1 MRILQPAAA
10 EATFWMGSNERHR
23 MMNHRRQTREIQV
36 GNLKIGGKNPIRVQS
51 MTTPKTADVPEVV
64 KQIHELEQAGCELI
78 RVTVNN
84 QEAADSLPSILNQI
98 HLPLIADIHFDYK
111 MALESLKHDV
121 ACVRINP
128 GNIGAEWKTLEIIKS
143 AKDQGKA
150 IRIGV
155 NAGSLEKP
163 LLKKYG
169 HPTPEALVESA
180 LGHIEL
186 LERNDFYNFK
196 VSIKSSD
203 VLSNYQAYTLLSQ
216 KTDAPLH
223 LGVTEAGTKNY
234 GAIKSAVGI
243 GSLLL
248 AGIGDTI
255 RVSLSCDPVEEIKAG
270 VYILKSLGLK
280 NDAPEIIACPSCGRA
295 DIDVY
300 RLAEEVERR
309 ALGLKKNI
317 KIAVMGCVVNGPGES
332 MEADIGIAG
341 GKGEGLV
348 YKKGKPVK
356 KVPENQMLEFL
367 MSEIERM

>member
-1 MRILQPAAA
+1 LESKSLEISDKIL
-10 EATFWMGSNERHR
+10 
-23 MMNHRRQTREIQV
+23 RRTTREVTV
-36 GNLKIGGKNPIRVQS
+36 GTLKLGGGHPIRVQS
-51 MTTPKTADVPEVV
+51 MTTPKTADVEAVV
-64 KQIHELEQAGCELI
+64 SQIGELEKAGCEI
-78 RVTVNN
+78 VRITVNE
-84 QEAADSLPSILNQI
+84 QEAADALPKILSQI
-98 HLPLIADIHFDYK
+98 QMPTVADVHFDYK
-111 MALESLKHDV
+111 MALEALSYEIG
-121 ACVRINP
+121 CVRINP
-128 GNIGAEWKTLEIIKS
+128 GNIGAEWKTLEVIAK
-143 AKDQGKA
+143 AKDRGKS

-180 LGHIEL
+180 LAHIEL
-186 LERNDFYNFK
+186 FERQNFFNFK

-203 VLSNYQAYTLLSQ
+203 VLSNYRAYSLLSQ
-216 KTDAPLH
+216 QTEAPLH

-234 GAIKSAVGI
+234 GTVKSAVGI
-243 GSLLL
+243 GSLLM

-255 RVSLSCDPVEEIKAG
+255 RVSLSCDPVEEVKAG

-280 NDAPEIIACPSCGRA
+280 NDTPEIIACPSCGRA

-300 RLAEEVERR
+300 ALAEEVERR
-309 ALGLKKNI
+309 ALGMKKKI

-348 YKKGKPVK
+348 YKKGKAIK
-356 KVPENQMLEFL
+356 KVPESEMLEFL
-367 MSEIERM
+367 MNEIERM

>member
-1 MRILQPAAA
+1 MIEQRIP
-10 EATFWMGSNERHR
+10 
-23 MMNHRRQTREIQV
+23 RRKTREITLGALKLG
-36 GNLKIGGKNPIRVQS
+36 GNNPIRVQS
-51 MTTPKTADVPEVV
+51 MTTPKTDDVAEVV
-64 KQIHELEQAGCELI
+64 KQIKDLETAGCEI
-78 RVTVNN
+78 VRVTVNT
-84 QEAADSLPSILNQI
+84 QEAADALPEILRQTTI
-98 HLPLIADIHFDYK
+98 PIIADVHFDYK
-111 MALESLKHDV
+111 MALEAMKHGIS
-121 ACVRINP
+121 CVRINP
-128 GNIGAEWKTLEIIKS
+128 GNIGAEWKTVEVVKC
-143 AKDQGKA
+143 AKDRGIA
-150 IRIGV
+150 IRVGV

-180 LGHIEL
+180 LASIALVEQQ
-186 LERNDFYNFK
+186 DFFNFK

-203 VLSNYQAYTLLSQ
+203 VISNYRAYDLLSQ
-216 KTDAPLH
+216 KTEAPLH
-223 LGVTEAGTKNY
+223 VGVTESGTKTY
-234 GAIKSAVGI
+234 GSIKSAVGI

-255 RVSLSCDPVEEIKAG
+255 RVSLACDPVDEVKAG

-300 RLAEEVERR
+300 KLAEEVERR

-348 YKKGKPVK
+348 YKKGKAIK
-356 KVPENQMLEFL
+356 KVPEAEMLQYL
-367 MSEIERM
+367 MEEIERM

>member
-1 MRILQPAAA
+1 MILTENKIQ
-10 EATFWMGSNERHR
+10 
-23 MMNHRRQTREIQV
+23 RRKTRVIDV
-36 GNLKIGGKNPIRVQS
+36 GGVKIGGDNPVRVQS
-51 MTTPKTADVPEVV
+51 MTTPKTDDVADVV
-64 KQIHELEQAGCELI
+64 KQILELETAGCEII

-84 QEAADSLPSILNQI
+84 QESADALPEILKQI
-98 HLPLIADIHFDYK
+98 HIPVIADIHFDYR
-111 MALESLKHDV
+111 MALEALKHDI

-128 GNIGAEWKTLEIIKS
+128 GNIGAEWKTVDVVK
-143 AKDQGKA
+143 AARDAGKA

-180 LGHIEL
+180 LASIAL
-186 LERNDFYNFK
+186 LEKQNFYNFK

-203 VLSNYQAYTLLSQ
+203 VLSNYRAYSLLSAQ
-216 KTDAPLH
+216 TEAPLH

-234 GAIKSAVGI
+234 GTVKSSVGI

-255 RVSLSCDPVEEIKAG
+255 RVSLSCDPVEEVKAG

-300 RLAEEVERR
+300 ALAEEVERR
-309 ALGLKKNI
+309 ALGMKKNI

-348 YKKGKPVK
+348 YKKGVAIK
-356 KVPENQMLEFL
+356 KVPEHQMLEFL
-367 MSEIERM
+367 MNEIEAM

>member
-1 MRILQPAAA
+1 MLPLDNGKIQ
-10 EATFWMGSNERHR
+10 
-23 MMNHRRQTREIQV
+23 RRPTREIQV
-36 GNLKIGGKNPIRVQS
+36 GKLRLGGNNPIRVQS
-51 MTTPKTADVPEVV
+51 MTTPKTADVDAVV
-64 KQIHELEQAGCELI
+64 SQIHQLEAAGCEII
-78 RVTVNN
+78 RITVNE
-84 QEAADSLPSILNQI
+84 QEAADALTPIIEKINI
-98 HLPLIADIHFDYK
+98 PVIADVHFDYK
-111 MALESLKHDV
+111 MALESLKHSIG
-121 ACVRINP
+121 CVRINP
-128 GNIGAEWKTLEIIKS
+128 GNIGAEWKTLEIIKAAQDTGRS
-143 AKDQGKA
+143 

-155 NAGSLEKP
+155 NAGSLEKT

-180 LGHIEL
+180 MGHIEL
-186 LERNDFYNFK
+186 LESKGFFNFK

-203 VLSNYQAYTLLSQ
+203 VINNYRAYALLSQ
-216 KTDAPLH
+216 QTSAPLH
-223 LGVTEAGTKNY
+223 LGVTEAGTRHY
-234 GAIKSAVGI
+234 GAVKSGVGI

-255 RVSLSCDPVEEIKAG
+255 RVSLSTDPVEEVKTG

-280 NDAPEIIACPSCGRA
+280 EDAPEIIACPSCGRA

-300 RLAEEVERR
+300 KLAEEVERR

-348 YKKGKPVK
+348 YKKGKPIG
-356 KVPENQMLEFL
+356 KVPESQMLEFL
-367 MSEIERM
+367 MKEIERM

>member
-1 MRILQPAAA
+1 MIDTSRI
-10 EATFWMGSNERHR
+10 N
-23 MMNHRRQTREIQV
+23 RRKTREISIGKLKLG
-36 GNLKIGGKNPIRVQS
+36 GNNPIRVQS
-51 MTTPKTADVPEVV
+51 MTTPKTDDVDAVV
-64 KQIHELEQAGCELI
+64 KQVKDLEAAGCEII
-78 RVTVNN
+78 RITVNN
-84 QEAADSLPSILNQI
+84 QEAANALPAILAQVTI
-98 HLPLIADIHFDYK
+98 PVIADIHFDYR
-111 MALESLKHDV
+111 MALEALKHGVD
-121 ACVRINP
+121 CVRINP
-128 GNIGAEWKTLEIIKS
+128 GNVGAEWKTVDIIK
-143 AKDQGKA
+143 AARDAGKA

-155 NAGSLEKP
+155 NAGSLEKA

-180 LGHIEL
+180 LGSIAL
-186 LERNDFYNFK
+186 LEKHDFLNFK

-203 VLSNYQAYTLLSQ
+203 VLSNYRAYWLLSE
-216 KTDAPLH
+216 KTEAPLH

-234 GAIKSAVGI
+234 GTVKSAVGI
-243 GSLLL
+243 GSLLM

-255 RVSLSCDPVEEIKAG
+255 RVSLSCDPVEEVKAG

-280 NDAPEIIACPSCGRA
+280 EDAPEIIACPSCGRA

-300 RLAEEVERR
+300 ALAEEVERR

-348 YKKGKPVK
+348 YKKGVAIK
-356 KVPENQMLEFL
+356 KVPEAQMLEYL
-367 MSEIERM
+367 MAEIERM

>member
-1 MRILQPAAA
+1 MISEQ
-10 EATFWMGSNERHR
+10 GII
-23 MMNHRRQTREIQV
+23 RRKTREITV
-36 GNLKIGGKNPIRVQS
+36 GGLTLGGANPIRVQS
-51 MTTPKTADVPEVV
+51 MTTPKTEDVDEVL
-64 KQIHELEQAGCELI
+64 KQIGELQTAGCEI
-78 RVTVNN
+78 VRVTVNN
-84 QEAADSLPSILNQI
+84 QEAADALPAILAGVSM
-98 HLPLIADIHFDYK
+98 PVIADIHFDYK
-111 MALESLKHDV
+111 MALEAIKHGV

-128 GNIGAEWKTLEIIKS
+128 GNIGAQWKTLEVLNA
-143 AKDQGKA
+143 AKDKNIA
-150 IRIGV
+150 IRVGV

-180 LGHIEL
+180 MAHIGL
-186 LERNDFYNFK
+186 LESKNFYNFK

-203 VLSNYQAYTLLSQ
+203 VLSNYRAYYLLSAQ
-216 KTDAPLH
+216 TDAPLH

-234 GAIKSAVGI
+234 GTVKSAVGI

-248 AGIGDTI
+248 SGIGDTI
-255 RVSLSCDPVEEIKAG
+255 RVSLSCDPVEEVKAG

-280 NDAPEIIACPSCGRA
+280 QDAPEIIACPSCGRA

-348 YKKGKPVK
+348 YKKGKAIK
-356 KVPENQMLEFL
+356 KVPEHEMLEYL

>member
-1 MRILQPAAA
+1 MTLTENKIGRKK
-10 EATFWMGSNERHR
+10 
-23 MMNHRRQTREIQV
+23 TREISV
-36 GNLKIGGKNPIRVQS
+36 GKVKIGGNNPIRVQS
-51 MTTPKTADVPEVV
+51 MTTPKTADWEAVV
-64 KQIHELEQAGCELI
+64 KQITDLEAAGCEI
-78 RVTVNN
+78 VRVTVND
-84 QEAADSLPSILNQI
+84 QDAADALPQILSRVSI
-98 HLPLIADIHFDYK
+98 PVIADIHFDYR
-111 MALESLKHDV
+111 MAMEALKYDI

-128 GNIGAEWKTLEIIKS
+128 GNIGAEHKTLEIVKK
-143 AKDQGKA
+143 AKDTGKS

-155 NAGSLEKP
+155 NAGSLEKV
-163 LLKKYG
+163 LLRKYG

-180 LGHIEL
+180 LGHIQL
-186 LERNDFYNFK
+186 LENQGFTNFK

-203 VLSNYQAYTLLSQ
+203 VISNYRAYSLLSQ
-216 KTDAPLH
+216 NTDAPLH
-223 LGVTEAGTKNY
+223 VGVTEAGTKNY
-234 GAIKSAVGI
+234 GTVKSAVGI

-255 RVSLSCDPVEEIKAG
+255 RVSLSTDPVEEVKAG

-280 NDAPEIIACPSCGRA
+280 DDAPEIIACPSCGRA

-300 RLAEEVERR
+300 KLAEEVERR
-309 ALGLKKNI
+309 ALGMKKNI

-356 KVPENQMLEFL
+356 KVPEGEMLAFL

>member
-1 MRILQPAAA
+1 MISTSLIQ
-10 EATFWMGSNERHR
+10 
-23 MMNHRRQTREIQV
+23 RRKTREISI
-36 GNLKIGGKNPIRVQS
+36 GNLKLGGNHPIRVQS
-51 MTTPKTADVPEVV
+51 MTTPKTDDIAEVV
-64 KQIHELEQAGCELI
+64 KQILALETSGCEI
-78 RVTVNN
+78 VRVTVNN
-84 QEAADSLPSILNQI
+84 QEAADALPAILAQI
-98 HLPLIADIHFDYK
+98 HIPLIADIHFDYK
-111 MALESLKHDV
+111 MALESLKANV

-128 GNIGAEWKTLEIIKS
+128 GNIGAEWKTIEVIQA
-143 AKDQGKA
+143 AKDKGAA

-180 LGHIEL
+180 MGHIAL
-186 LERNDFYNFK
+186 LEKHDFYNFK

-203 VLSNYQAYTLLSQ
+203 VLSNYQAYTLLSAR
-216 KTDAPLH
+216 TDAPLH

-234 GAIKSAVGI
+234 GTVKSAVGI
-243 GSLLL
+243 GSLIL

-255 RVSLSCDPVEEIKAG
+255 RVSLSCDPVEEVKAG

-280 NDAPEIIACPSCGRA
+280 NDTPEIIACPSCGRA

-300 RLAEEVERR
+300 ALAEEVERR
-309 ALGLKKNI
+309 ALGLGKNI

-348 YKKGKPVK
+348 YKKGKAIK
-356 KVPENQMLEFL
+356 KVPEAEMLDYL
-367 MSEIERM
+367 MSEIALM

>member
-1 MRILQPAAA
+1 MITTDQ
-10 EATFWMGSNERHR
+10 SN
-23 MMNHRRQTREIQV
+23 RRKTREINV
-36 GNLKIGGKNPIRVQS
+36 GGVKIGGNNPVRVQS
-51 MTTPKTADVPEVV
+51 MTTPKTDDVVEVV
-64 KQIHELEQAGCELI
+64 KQIHALEAAGCELV

-84 QEAADSLPSILNQI
+84 QESADALPDILRQVHI
-98 HLPLIADIHFDYK
+98 PVIADIHFDYK
-111 MALESLKHDV
+111 MALEAMKHNI

-128 GNIGAEWKTLEIIKS
+128 GNIGAEWKTVEVIKM
-143 AKDQGKA
+143 AQDMGKA
-150 IRIGV
+150 VRIGV

-180 LGHIEL
+180 INAIEL
-186 LERNDFYNFK
+186 VEKQNFFNFK

-203 VLSNYQAYTLLSQ
+203 VRSNYRAYSLLSE

-234 GAIKSAVGI
+234 GSIKSAVGI

-255 RVSLSCDPVEEIKAG
+255 RVSLSCDPVDEITAG
-270 VYILKSLGLK
+270 IYILKSLGLK
-280 NDAPEIIACPSCGRA
+280 NDAPEIISCPSCGRA

-300 RLAEEVERR
+300 KLAEEVERR

-348 YKKGKPVK
+348 YKKGKAIK
-356 KVPENQMLEFL
+356 KVPEAEMLDYL

>member
-1 MRILQPAAA
+1 MSSTDQLY
-10 EATFWMGSNERHR
+10 
-23 MMNHRRQTREIQV
+23 RRKTREINV
-36 GNLKIGGKNPIRVQS
+36 GGVKIGGNNPVRVQS
-51 MTTPKTADVPEVV
+51 MTTPKTDDVVEVV
-64 KQIHELEQAGCELI
+64 KQIKQLEVAGCELV

-84 QEAADSLPSILNQI
+84 QESADALPEVLRQVQI
-98 HLPLIADIHFDYK
+98 PVIADIHFDYK
-111 MALESLKHDV
+111 MALEAMKHNI

-128 GNIGAEWKTLEIIKS
+128 GNIGAEWKTLEVIKM
-143 AKDQGKA
+143 ARDTGKA

-155 NAGSLEKP
+155 NAGSLEKA

-180 LGHIEL
+180 LSAIDLVEKQ
-186 LERNDFYNFK
+186 NFYNFK

-203 VLSNYQAYTLLSQ
+203 VRSNFRAYSLLSE
-216 KTDAPLH
+216 KTEAPLH

-234 GAIKSAVGI
+234 GSIKSAVGI

-255 RVSLSCDPVEEIKAG
+255 RVSLSCDPVDEITAG
-270 VYILKSLGLK
+270 IYILKSLGLK
-280 NDAPEIIACPSCGRA
+280 NDAPEIISCPSCGRA

-300 RLAEEVERR
+300 KLAEEVERR

-348 YKKGKPVK
+348 YKKGKAIK
-356 KVPENQMLEFL
+356 KVPESEMLEYL
-367 MSEIERM
+367 MNEIERM

>member
-1 MRILQPAAA
+1 MKISDVQ
-10 EATFWMGSNERHR
+10 T
-23 MMNHRRQTREIQV
+23 RRQTREINV
-36 GNLKIGGKNPIRVQS
+36 GGVKIGGSNPVRVQS
-51 MTTPKTADVPEVV
+51 MTTPKTDDVVEVV
-64 KQIHELEQAGCELI
+64 KQIKSLEDAGCELV

-84 QEAADSLPSILNQI
+84 QESADALPEILKQVRI
-98 HLPLIADIHFDYK
+98 PIICDVHFDYK
-111 MALESLKHDV
+111 MALEAMKYNV
-121 ACVRINP
+121 GCVRINP
-128 GNIGAEWKTLEIIKS
+128 GNIGAEWKTLEVIKM
-143 AKDQGKA
+143 ARDTGKA
-150 IRIGV
+150 VRIGV
-155 NAGSLEKP
+155 NAGSLEKS

-180 LGHIEL
+180 LCAIDLVEKQ
-186 LERNDFYNFK
+186 NFFNFK

-203 VLSNYQAYTLLSQ
+203 VRSNYRAYSLLSE

-234 GAIKSAVGI
+234 GSIKSAVGI

-255 RVSLSCDPVEEIKAG
+255 RVSLSCDPVEEITAG
-270 VYILKSLGLK
+270 IYILKSLGLK
-280 NDAPEIIACPSCGRA
+280 NDAPEIISCPSCGRA

-300 RLAEEVERR
+300 KLAEEVERR

-348 YKKGKPVK
+348 YKKGKAIK
-356 KVPENQMLEFL
+356 KVPEAEMLEYL

>member
-1 MRILQPAAA
+1 MISSEQ
-10 EATFWMGSNERHR
+10 NY
-23 MMNHRRQTREIQV
+23 RRKTREINV
-36 GNLKIGGKNPIRVQS
+36 GGVKIGGNNPVRVQS
-51 MTTPKTADVPEVV
+51 MTTPKTDDVAEVV
-64 KQIHELEQAGCELI
+64 KQIKSLETAGCELV

-84 QEAADSLPSILNQI
+84 QESADALPEILKQVRI
-98 HLPLIADIHFDYK
+98 PVIADIHFDYK
-111 MALESLKHDV
+111 MALEAMKHNI

-128 GNIGAEWKTLEIIKS
+128 GNIGAEWKTLEVVKM
-143 AKDQGKA
+143 ARDTGKA

-180 LGHIEL
+180 LSAIEL
-186 LERNDFYNFK
+186 VEKQNFFNFK

-203 VLSNYQAYTLLSQ
+203 VRSNYRAYSLLSE

-234 GAIKSAVGI
+234 GSIKSAVGI

-255 RVSLSCDPVEEIKAG
+255 RVSLSCDPVEEITAG
-270 VYILKSLGLK
+270 IYILKSLGLK
-280 NDAPEIIACPSCGRA
+280 NDAPEIISCPSCGRA

-300 RLAEEVERR
+300 KLAEEVERR

-348 YKKGKPVK
+348 YKKGKAIK
-356 KVPENQMLEFL
+356 KVPEAEMLDYL

>member
-1 MRILQPAAA
+1 MILTENKIQ
-10 EATFWMGSNERHR
+10 
-23 MMNHRRQTREIQV
+23 RRKTRVIDV
-36 GNLKIGGKNPIRVQS
+36 GGVKIGGDNPVRVQS
-51 MTTPKTADVPEVV
+51 MTTPKTDDVADVV
-64 KQIHELEQAGCELI
+64 KQILELETAGCEII

-84 QEAADSLPSILNQI
+84 QESADALPEILKQI
-98 HLPLIADIHFDYK
+98 HIPVIADIHFDYR
-111 MALESLKHDV
+111 MALEALKHDI

-128 GNIGAEWKTLEIIKS
+128 GNIGAEWKTVDVVK
-143 AKDQGKA
+143 AARDAGKA

-180 LGHIEL
+180 LASIAL
-186 LERNDFYNFK
+186 LEKQNFYNFK

-203 VLSNYQAYTLLSQ
+203 VLSNYRAYSLLSAQ
-216 KTDAPLH
+216 TEAPLH

-234 GAIKSAVGI
+234 GTVKSSVGI

-255 RVSLSCDPVEEIKAG
+255 RVSLSCDPVEEVKVG

-300 RLAEEVERR
+300 ALAEEVERR
-309 ALGLKKNI
+309 ALGMKKNI

-348 YKKGKPVK
+348 YKKGVAIK
-356 KVPENQMLEFL
+356 KVPEHQMLEFL
-367 MSEIERM
+367 MNEIEAM

>member
-1 MRILQPAAA
+1 MIQ
-10 EATFWMGSNERHR
+10 NEKVQ
-23 MMNHRRQTREIQV
+23 RRNTREINV
-36 GNLKIGGKNPIRVQS
+36 GGVKIGGNNPVRVQS
-51 MTTPKTADVPEVV
+51 MTTPKTDDVPEVV
-64 KQIHELEQAGCELI
+64 KQILELESAGCELV

-84 QEAADSLPSILNQI
+84 QESADALPQILKQVHI
-98 HLPLIADIHFDYK
+98 PVIADIHFDYK
-111 MALESLKHDV
+111 MALEAMKHGI

-128 GNIGAEWKTLEIIKS
+128 GNIGAEWKTLDVIKM
-143 AKDQGKA
+143 ARDTGKA
-150 IRIGV
+150 VRIGV
-155 NAGSLEKP
+155 NAGSLEKS

-180 LGHIEL
+180 LASIEL
-186 LERNDFYNFK
+186 VEKQNFYNFK

-203 VLSNYQAYTLLSQ
+203 VLSNYRAYSLLSE
-216 KTDAPLH
+216 KTEAPLH

-234 GAIKSAVGI
+234 GAVKSAVGI

-255 RVSLSCDPVEEIKAG
+255 RVSLSCDPVEEIKVG

-280 NDAPEIIACPSCGRA
+280 NDAPEIISCPSCGRA

-300 RLAEEVERR
+300 KLAEEVERR

-348 YKKGKPVK
+348 YKKGKAIK
-356 KVPENQMLEFL
+356 KVPESEMLEYL

>member
-1 MRILQPAAA
+1 MAYGNSPIIS
-10 EATFWMGSNERHR
+10 ESGIV
-23 MMNHRRQTREIQV
+23 RRKTREIQV
-36 GNLKIGGKNPIRVQS
+36 GPLKLGGDNPIRVQS
-51 MTTPKTADVPEVV
+51 MTTPKTWDVPAVV
-64 KQIHELEQAGCELI
+64 AQIKDLQTAGCEVV
-78 RVTVNN
+78 RVTVNKA
-84 QEAADSLPSILNQI
+84 EAAEALPRILEQVSIPVI
-98 HLPLIADIHFDYK
+98 GDIHFDYK
-111 MALESLKHDV
+111 MALAAMDSDI

-128 GNIGAEWKTLEIIKS
+128 GNIGAEWKTIEVVKK
-143 AKDQGKA
+143 AKDTGKA

-180 LGHIEL
+180 LTHIGL
-186 LERNDFYNFK
+186 LESEEFYNFK

-203 VLSNYQAYTLLSQ
+203 VVANYRAYTLLSAQ
-216 KTDAPLH
+216 TDAPLH

-234 GAIKSAVGI
+234 GAVKSAVGI
-243 GSLLL
+243 GSLLM

-255 RVSLSCDPVEEIKAG
+255 RVSLSTDPVEEVKTG

-280 NDAPEIIACPSCGRA
+280 ADAPEIISCPSCGRA

-300 RLAEEVERR
+300 KLAEEVERR

-348 YKKGKPVK
+348 YKKGKPIG
-356 KVPENQMLEFL
+356 KVPEAEMLDFL
-367 MSEIERM
+367 MSEIEKM

>member
-1 MRILQPAAA
+1 MVSGNGIV
-10 EATFWMGSNERHR
+10 
-23 MMNHRRQTREIQV
+23 RRKTREIQL
-36 GNLKIGGKNPIRVQS
+36 GKLKLGGANPVRVQS
-51 MTTPKTADVPEVV
+51 MCTPKTADVAEVV
-64 KQIHELEQAGCELI
+64 TQIKALETAGCEI
-78 RVTVNN
+78 VRVTVNN
-84 QEAADSLPSILNQI
+84 QEAADALPAILAQTTI
-98 HLPLIADIHFDYK
+98 PVVADIHFDYK
-111 MALESLKHDV
+111 MALESIRHGV

-128 GNIGAEWKTLEIIKS
+128 GNIGSEAKTLEVVKA
-143 AKDQGKA
+143 AKDAGCA

-155 NAGSLEKP
+155 NAGSLEKS

-169 HPTPEALVESA
+169 HPYPEALVESA
-180 LGHIEL
+180 LMHIGL
-186 LERNDFYNFK
+186 LEAQGFFNFK

-203 VLSNYQAYTLLSQ
+203 VLSNYQAYTLLSA
-216 KTDAPLH
+216 KTEAPLH
-223 LGVTEAGTKNY
+223 VGVTEAGTRNY
-234 GAIKSAVGI
+234 GAVKSAVGI

-255 RVSLSCDPVEEIKAG
+255 RVSLSTDPVEEVKTG

-280 NDAPEIIACPSCGRA
+280 NDAPEIISCPSCGRA

-300 RLAEEVERR
+300 KLAEEVERR

-348 YKKGKPVK
+348 YKKGKAIK
-356 KVPENQMLEFL
+356 KVPEAEMLEFL
-367 MSEIERM
+367 MAEIERM

>member
-1 MRILQPAAA
+1 M
-10 EATFWMGSNERHR
+10 S
-23 MMNHRRQTREIQV
+23 RRRTREITV
-36 GNLKIGGKNPIRVQS
+36 GKLKLGGSNPIRVQS
-51 MTTPKTADVPEVV
+51 MTTPKTEDVEAVL
-64 KQIHELEQAGCELI
+64 KQIQDLTTAGCEI
-78 RVTVNN
+78 VRVTVND
-84 QEAADSLPSILNQI
+84 QDAANALPSILQKVAI
-98 HLPLIADIHFDYK
+98 PVVADIHFDYK
-111 MALESLKHDV
+111 MALESLKHGVD
-121 ACVRINP
+121 CVRINP
-128 GNIGAEWKTLEIIKS
+128 GNIGAEWKTEEVIK
-143 AKDQGKA
+143 AARDLGKA
-150 IRIGV
+150 VRIGV

-180 LGHIEL
+180 MNAIEL
-186 LERNDFYNFK
+186 VEKQNFFNFK

-203 VLSNYQAYTLLSQ
+203 VINNYRAYSLLSER
-216 KTDAPLH
+216 TEAPLH
-223 LGVTEAGTKNY
+223 LGVTESGTKTY
-234 GAIKSAVGI
+234 GSIKSAVGI

-255 RVSLSCDPVEEIKAG
+255 RVSLSCDPVDEVKAG

-280 NDAPEIIACPSCGRA
+280 NDMPEIIACPSCGRA

-300 RLAEEVERR
+300 SLAEEVERR
-309 ALGLKKNI
+309 ALGLGKNI

-348 YKKGKPVK
+348 YKKGKPIG
-356 KVPENQMLEFL
+356 KVPEAQMLDFL

>member
-1 MRILQPAAA
+1 MLTF
-10 EATFWMGSNERHR
+10 ATP
-23 MMNHRRQTREIQV
+23 RRLTREITL
-36 GNLKIGGKNPIRVQS
+36 GTMKLGGANPIRVQS
-51 MTTPKTADVPEVV
+51 MCTPKTADVAEIV
-64 KQIHELEQAGCELI
+64 KQCADLQAAGCEII
-78 RVTVNN
+78 RITVNN
-84 QEAADSLPSILNQI
+84 QEAADALPAIMREVKM
-98 HLPLIADIHFDYK
+98 PVIADIHFDYK
-111 MALESLKHDV
+111 MAMEAMKHGV

-128 GNIGAEWKTLEIIKS
+128 GNIGAEHKTLEIVKM
-143 AKDQGKA
+143 AKDTNTA

-155 NAGSLEKP
+155 NAGSLEKN

-169 HPTPEALVESA
+169 HPVPEALVESA
-180 LGHIEL
+180 LAAIEL
-186 LERNDFYNFK
+186 VEKQDFFNFK
-196 VSIKSSD
+196 ISIKSSD
-203 VLSNYQAYTLLSQ
+203 VINNYRAYALLSQ

-234 GAIKSAVGI
+234 GAVKSAVGI
-243 GSLLL
+243 GSLLM

-255 RVSLSCDPVEEIKAG
+255 RVSLSTDPVEEVKVG

-280 NDAPEIIACPSCGRA
+280 NDSPEIIACPSCGRA

-300 RLAEEVERR
+300 KLAEEVERH

-348 YKKGKPVK
+348 YKKGKAIK
-356 KVPENQMLEFL
+356 KVPEAEMLQYL
-367 MSEIERM
+367 MNEIERM

>member
-1 MRILQPAAA
+1 MIV
-10 EATFWMGSNERHR
+10 
-23 MMNHRRQTREIQV
+23 RRKTREITV
-36 GNLKIGGKNPIRVQS
+36 GNLKIGGANPIRIQS
-51 MTTPKTADVPEVV
+51 MTTPKTADISDVTQ
-64 KQIHELEQAGCELI
+64 QILGLEQAGCEI
-78 RVTVNN
+78 VRVTVNH
-84 QEAADSLPSILNQI
+84 QEAADALPEILSQI
-98 HLPLIADIHFDYK
+98 HIPLIADIHFDYK
-111 MALESLKHDV
+111 MALEALEHDI

-128 GNIGAEWKTLEIIKS
+128 GNIGAEWKTVEVIKK
-143 AKDQGKA
+143 AKDKGKA
-150 IRIGV
+150 LRIGV

-180 LGHIEL
+180 LSHIEIV
-186 LERNDFYNFK
+186 EREGFYNFK

-203 VLSNYQAYTLLSQ
+203 VLSNYRAYSLLSE
-216 KTDAPLH
+216 KTEAPLH

-255 RVSLSCDPVEEIKAG
+255 RVSLSCDPVEEVKAG

-280 NDAPEIIACPSCGRA
+280 NDAPEVIACPSCGRA
-295 DIDVY
+295 DIDVFS
-300 RLAEEVERR
+300 LAEEVERR
-309 ALGLKKNI
+309 VLGLKKNL

-356 KVPENQMLEFL
+356 KVPEAEMLDFL
-367 MSEIERM
+367 MNEIRQM

>member
-1 MRILQPAAA
+1 MITTEQ
-10 EATFWMGSNERHR
+10 SY
-23 MMNHRRQTREIQV
+23 RRKTREINV
-36 GNLKIGGKNPIRVQS
+36 GGVKIGGNNPVRVQS
-51 MTTPKTADVPEVV
+51 MTTPKTDDVVEVV
-64 KQIHELEQAGCELI
+64 KQIHALEAAGCELV

-84 QEAADSLPSILNQI
+84 QESADALPDILRQVHI
-98 HLPLIADIHFDYK
+98 PVIADIHFDYK
-111 MALESLKHDV
+111 MALEAMKHNI

-128 GNIGAEWKTLEIIKS
+128 GNIGAEWKTVEVIKM
-143 AKDQGKA
+143 AQDMNKA
-150 IRIGV
+150 VRIGV

-180 LGHIEL
+180 LSAIEL
-186 LERNDFYNFK
+186 VEKQNFYNFK

-203 VLSNYQAYTLLSQ
+203 VRSNYRAYSLLSE
-216 KTDAPLH
+216 KTEAPLH

-234 GAIKSAVGI
+234 GSIKSAVGI

-255 RVSLSCDPVEEIKAG
+255 RVSLSCDPVDEITAG
-270 VYILKSLGLK
+270 IYILKSLGLK
-280 NDAPEIIACPSCGRA
+280 NDAPEIISCPSCGRA

-300 RLAEEVERR
+300 KLAEEVERR

-348 YKKGKPVK
+348 YKKGKAIK
-356 KVPENQMLEFL
+356 KVPEAEMLDYL

>member
-1 MRILQPAAA
+1 MSSTDQLY
-10 EATFWMGSNERHR
+10 
-23 MMNHRRQTREIQV
+23 RRKTREINV
-36 GNLKIGGKNPIRVQS
+36 GGVKIGGGNPVRVQS
-51 MTTPKTADVPEVV
+51 MTTPKTDDVVEVV
-64 KQIHELEQAGCELI
+64 KQIKELEIAGCELV

-84 QEAADSLPSILNQI
+84 QESADALPEVLRQI
-98 HLPLIADIHFDYK
+98 RIPVIADIHFDYK
-111 MALESLKHDV
+111 MALEAMKHNI

-128 GNIGAEWKTLEIIKS
+128 GNIGAEWKTLEVVKM
-143 AKDQGKA
+143 ARDTGKA

-180 LGHIEL
+180 LSAIDLVEKQ
-186 LERNDFYNFK
+186 NFYNFK

-203 VLSNYQAYTLLSQ
+203 VRSNFRAYSLLSE
-216 KTDAPLH
+216 KTEAPLH

-234 GAIKSAVGI
+234 GSIKSAVGI

-255 RVSLSCDPVEEIKAG
+255 RVSLSSDPVDEITAG
-270 VYILKSLGLK
+270 IYILKSLGLK
-280 NDAPEIIACPSCGRA
+280 NDAPEIISCPSCGRA

-300 RLAEEVERR
+300 KLAEEVERR

-348 YKKGKPVK
+348 YKKGKAIK
-356 KVPENQMLEFL
+356 KVPESEMLEYL
-367 MSEIERM
+367 MNEIERM

>member
-1 MRILQPAAA
+1 MTQP
-10 EATFWMGSNERHR
+10 EQF
-23 MMNHRRQTREIQV
+23 HRRKTREINV
-36 GNLKIGGKNPIRVQS
+36 GGVKIGGNNPVRVQS
-51 MTTPKTADVPEVV
+51 MTTPKTDDVVEVV
-64 KQIHELEQAGCELI
+64 KQIHSLEAAGCELV

-84 QEAADSLPSILNQI
+84 QESADALPEILRQVHI
-98 HLPLIADIHFDYK
+98 PVIADIHFDYK
-111 MALESLKHDV
+111 MALEAMKHNIS
-121 ACVRINP
+121 CVRINP
-128 GNIGAEWKTLEIIKS
+128 GNIGAEWKTVEVIQM
-143 AKDQGKA
+143 AKDTGKA
-150 IRIGV
+150 VRIGV
-155 NAGSLEKP
+155 NAGSLEKA

-180 LGHIEL
+180 LNAIEL
-186 LERNDFYNFK
+186 VEKQNFYNFK

-203 VLSNYQAYTLLSQ
+203 VRSNYRAYSLLSE
-216 KTDAPLH
+216 KTEAPLH

-234 GAIKSAVGI
+234 GSIKSAVGI

-255 RVSLSCDPVEEIKAG
+255 RVSLSCDPVDEITAG
-270 VYILKSLGLK
+270 IYILKSLGLK
-280 NDAPEIIACPSCGRA
+280 NDAPEIISCPSCGRA

-300 RLAEEVERR
+300 KLAEEVERR

-348 YKKGKPVK
+348 YKKGKAIK
-356 KVPENQMLEFL
+356 KVPESEMLEYL